1 MLKLRT
7 GFLLKNNV
15 AYMFS
20 IVWLLVLLLLSGCSS
35 AEEAQHEGEFD
46 LEQRHTLGD
55 FGFSIAYPSGWFADT
70 QETVTILSEIETDH
84 RRAIRAEEFDVEGYQ
99 ITFEHEDMEFMS
111 GLGLPDEP
119 SLADLF
125 ALNARLFEWEA
136 EIAMTETTVFGV
148 RALRVARSEDTVGRV
163 ILMGFREGEAFL
175 LGFEAP
181 SREARDLF
189 LPTWARILASIQPAD
204 N

>member
-1 MLKLRT
+1 
-7 GFLLKNNV
+7 
-15 AYMFS
+15 MFS
-20 IVWLLVLLLLSGCSS
+20 IAWMLVLLFLSGCSS
-35 AEEAQHEGEFD
+35 TEQTQFGGEFD

-70 QETVTILSEIETDH
+70 QETVTILSEIETDQ
-84 RRAIRAEEFDVEGYQ
+84 RRAMRAEEFDVEGYQ

-125 ALNARLFEWEA
+125 ALNARFFEWEA
-136 EIAMTETTVFGV
+136 GIAMTETTVFGV
-148 RALRVARSEDTVGRV
+148 PALRVFRSEATVGRV
-163 ILMGFREGEAFL
+163 LLMGFRDGEAFL
-175 LGFEAP
+175 LSFEAP

-189 LPTWARILASIQPAD
+189 LPTWDRILASIQPAD
-204 N
+204 D